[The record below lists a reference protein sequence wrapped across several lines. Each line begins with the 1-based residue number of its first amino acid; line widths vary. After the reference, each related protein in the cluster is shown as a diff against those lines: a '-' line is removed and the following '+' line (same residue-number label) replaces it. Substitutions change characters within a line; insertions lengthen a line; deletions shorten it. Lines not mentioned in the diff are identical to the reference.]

1 MKATTFVKPL
11 ELILETDKESYKQG
25 ELIRGSLTIKNHSAQ
40 EVSPLLEVKLA
51 YGNFKRVE
59 KKDPKAFEIIS
70 SSEIFKDEPIAPN
83 GQLKKSFNFKL
94 SDIAPITDKDNS
106 LFLHYGQAH
115 VELVV
120 EMSELI
126 SMFLQTFSNFF
137 RFKIVGTKFKK
148 GKVEVKL
155 DPPNSREMSTIES
168 LVCLLAHN
176 GKSFDI
182 DYQFIVRTLENAQV
196 GASVAKTQ
204 RDFSQKLTPKEYE
217 FGPGAYNQ
225 NGLKKAIEEI
235 LPQALPKLFY

>member
-40 EVSPLLEVKLA
+40 AVSPSVDVKLA
-51 YGNFKRVE
+51 YGNFKKVE
-59 KKDPKAFEIIS
+59 KKDPKAFELVS
-70 SSEIFKDEPIAPN
+70 SNEVFKDEPIAP
-83 GQLKKSFNFKL
+83 GGLLKKVFNFKL
-94 SDIAPITDKDNS
+94 SDTAPITDKDSS
-106 LFLHYGQAH
+106 LFLQYGEAH

-137 RFKIVGTKFKK
+137 RFKIVGIKFKK

-155 DPPNSREMSTIES
+155 DPPNSKEMSTVES
-168 LVCLLAHN
+168 LVCLLAHD
-176 GKSFDI
+176 GKKFDI
-182 DYQFIVRTLENAQV
+182 DYQFMVRTLENAQV
-196 GASVAKTQ
+196 GALMVKTK
-204 RDFSQKLTPKEYE
+204 RDFAQKLTPKEYE